1 MNYKRIIPSLL
12 ISNGKL
18 VKGTKFQNFKNAG
31 SPVTTVAALDSQKAD
46 EILIV
51 DIDSYNKKKDPDF
64 KILEKIAQISS
75 TPITFGGG
83 VNNIKVAKKVFAN
96 GADKIFLNTIL
107 FSNIKIVEEISE
119 IYGNQAIIGGLN
131 VKKKKNNYYLL
142 EDKTMKIDPIKYAKK
157 LEKLGLAELKITFV
171 DLEGTLKGIDYDYSQ
186 KISKNVTIPCIF
198 EGGIGNLEQLSNFF
212 KNGLDSIALGTMI
225 TFSDYNII
233 KIKNFLES
241 KNISV
246 RL

>member
-1 MNYKRIIPSLL
+1 MNFIRIIPSLL

-18 VKGTKFQNFKNAG
+18 VKGSKFRNFKNAG

-46 EILIV
+46 EIFLI

-83 VNNIKVAKKVFAN
+83 INNIRVAKKVFSN

-107 FSNIKIVEEISE
+107 FSNINIIEEISA

-131 VKKKKNNYYLL
+131 IKKKKNNYYLL
-142 EDKTMKIDPIKYAKK
+142 EDQSMKIDPIKYAKK
-157 LEKLGLAELKITFV
+157 LENLGLAELKISFV
-171 DLEGTLKGIDYDYSQ
+171 DLEGTKTGIDYDYSE
-186 KISKNVTIPCIF
+186 KISKNVSIPCIF
-198 EGGIGNLEQLSNFF
+198 EGGIGNLEQLSNCFEY
-212 KNGLDSIALGTMI
+212 GLNSIALGTMI

-233 KIKNFLES
+233 KIKNFLKS

>member
-198 EGGIGNLEQLSNFF
+198 EGGIGNLKQIEDAFDKKISAI
-212 KNGLDSIALGTMI
+212 GLGTMI
-225 TFSDYNII
+225 TFNDYNIF
-233 KIKNFLES
+233 KIKRYLS
-241 KNISV
+241 DKNYNV